1 MKTALVIGIGRF
13 GSNVALN
20 LEKIK
25 YQVMVVDTKE
35 EKLRE
40 ILGEV
45 TSAQIGDCTSKEFLE
60 SLGIEDFDLCIVA
73 IGDSFQNSLEATSL
87 LKELRAKYVVSRA
100 THDIH
105 EKFLLRNGADEVV
118 YPERQMAEWLADRFN
133 HHLNQH

>member
-13 GSNVALN
+13 GANVAVN
-20 LEKIK
+20 LERVR
-25 YQVMVVDTKE
+25 YQVMAVDE
-35 EKLRE
+35 REDRINE
-40 ILGEV
+40 ILSQV
-45 TSAQIGDCTSKEFLE
+45 TSAQIGDCTSQEFLV

-87 LKELRAKYVVSRA
+87 LKELGAKYVVSRA

-118 YPERQMAEWLADRFN
+118 FPERQMAEWTAKRFSAEN
-133 HHLNQH
+133 

>member
-13 GSNVALN
+13 GSNVAVN
-20 LEKIK
+20 LEKEK
-25 YQVMVVDTKE
+25 YQVMVVDEKE
-35 EKLRE
+35 ERVNDVL
-40 ILGEV
+40 LQV
-45 TSAQIGDCTSKEFLE
+45 TSGQIGDCTSEEFLK

-87 LKELRAKYVVSRA
+87 LKEMGAKYVVSRA

-118 YPERQMAEWLADRFN
+118 YPEKQMAEWTAKRFAGSAVR
-133 HHLNQH
+133 